1 MTQSPDLDGR
11 TALVTGSATRVG
23 RELLL
28 RIADCG
34 ADVAVHYRESEAEA
48 TATAAEARERG
59 VDATTVQ
66 GDITHPNEVDA
77 MFDTAEN
84 ELGRVDVLV
93 NNVGNFDARHWE
105 AIEWDAWRSVVES
118 TFYGTVLCSRR
129 AVGGMRDQGW
139 GRIINIGFADSDR
152 MHAPPVN
159 FPYFVAKTGV
169 LMFTRM
175 LAGDTQDDRSTPSRR
190 LPSRTPSPTCRSS
203 PVVGPPRSRMWP
215 RRCCF
220 FSPRAPPTSAA
231 RTSPSTVGDSPNPE
245 PVIGAD
251 DLPPDSDG
259 DSNRLGETP
268 RRRPVPADARDG
280 AG

>member
-66 GDITHPNEVDA
+66 GDITHPDEVDA
-77 MFDTAEN
+77 MFDAAES

-139 GRIINIGFADSDR
+139 GRIVNIGFADSDR

-175 LAGDTQDDRSTPSRR
+175 LAGDTQDDGVTVNAV
-190 LPSRTPSPTCRSS
+190 SPFAVENTVSDVS
-203 PVVGPPRSRMWP
+203 EFPRGRAASFEDVAAP
-215 RRCCF
+215 LLF
-220 FSPRAPPTSAA
+220 FLSESAA
-231 RTSPSTVGDSPNPE
+231 YISGENVA
-245 PVIGAD
+245 V
-251 DLPPDSDG
+251 DG
-259 DSNRLGETP
+259 GRLTES
-268 RRRPVPADARDG
+268 
-280 AG
+280 